1 MGKKLHAMNEEG
13 GIGIKSVPLDALKMH
28 WTISKKG
35 GGSGEWYKEKDIKQE
50 VISQMKKTY

>member
-1 MGKKLHAMNEEG
+1 MNEEG
-13 GIGIKSVPLDALKMH
+13 GIGIKSVPIDALKMH